1 MRNYARAFAK
11 ANPHHWGSSPLSGL
25 FCRDEEDNTRAA
37 ASIVNVIDEVLEANG
52 ISPHFQAIEQ
62 KRPEQLLLAA

>member
-1 MRNYARAFAK
+1 MDRR
-11 ANPHHWGSSPLSGL
+11 HHMAWVSEL
-25 FCRDEEDNTRAA
+25 FCRDEEDNTLAA